1 MLTRDHWIAAG
12 FDALDHD
19 GDAGISAER
28 LARRLNVT
36 RGSFYHHFRSRN
48 DFVHALLAAWETDY
62 ADRMLAHAA
71 AGRSLEE
78 VLERYLA
85 IAAEKQPGRETA
97 IRAWARHDPLVAEY
111 QQRVDQTRL
120 TFAINA
126 CRTRSDASVDADL
139 VGRLAHLCLI
149 GGQESGDR
157 IEPSAFAR
165 RVQGALT
172 LLGKSPLL
180 HRA

>member
-1 MLTRDHWIAAG
+1 MHGKLFDSSIPRGEPLEFVLGAG
-12 FDALDHD
+12 RVIKGWDQ
-19 GDAGISAER
+19 GIQ
-28 LARRLNVT
+28 
-36 RGSFYHHFRSRN
+36 G
-48 DFVHALLAAWETDY
+48 
-62 ADRMLAHAA
+62 MLAHAA

>member
-12 FDALDHD
+12 LNALDND

-48 DFVHALLAAWETDY
+48 EFVHALLAAWEADY
-62 ADRMLAHAA
+62 ADRMLAHA
-71 AGRSLEE
+71 
-78 VLERYLA
+78 V
-85 IAAEKQPGRETA
+85 
-97 IRAWARHDPLVAEY
+97 
-111 QQRVDQTRL
+111 
-120 TFAINA
+120 
-126 CRTRSDASVDADL
+126 
-139 VGRLAHLCLI
+139 
-149 GGQESGDR
+149 
-157 IEPSAFAR
+157 AFAR